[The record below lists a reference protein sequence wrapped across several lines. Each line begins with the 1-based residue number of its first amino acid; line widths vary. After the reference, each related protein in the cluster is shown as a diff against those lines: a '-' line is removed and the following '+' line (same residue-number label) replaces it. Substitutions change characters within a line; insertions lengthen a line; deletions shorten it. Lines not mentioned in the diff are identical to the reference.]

1 MGTLLSKKELLL
13 LSGREIA
20 VICCEMSPLLHCDRA
35 NEDNPIEDT
44 AIFNS
49 CCLVIASLIAQY
61 PKQLY
66 GCPSP
71 LFSVLLALLTHLL
84 NANHKKGLSQKA
96 LGYAKVCEL
105 LIA

>member
-1 MGTLLSKKELLL
+1 MISKKELLL

-20 VICCEMSPLLHCDRA
+20 VICCEMSPLLHYDGA
-35 NEDNPIEDT
+35 TENNSIADIP
-44 AIFNS
+44 IFNS
-49 CCLVIASLIAQY
+49 CCSVISSLIAQY

-84 NANHKKGLSQKA
+84 DTNHEMGLSQKA
-96 LGYAKVCEL
+96 LGYAK
-105 LIA
+105 